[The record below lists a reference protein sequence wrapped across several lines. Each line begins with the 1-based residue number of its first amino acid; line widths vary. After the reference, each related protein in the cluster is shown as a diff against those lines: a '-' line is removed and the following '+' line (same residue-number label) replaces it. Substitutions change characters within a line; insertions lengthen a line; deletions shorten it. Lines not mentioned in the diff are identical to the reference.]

1 MTQIRTF
8 HALASPVCH
17 AIMADNE
24 PAQTRL
30 RIMADQ
36 LRGKIE
42 AGGWPDQTELRAL
55 VFALHDV
62 ADKLAEAELPAPMR
76 RSRRGWWWRIFG

>member
-1 MTQIRTF
+1 MTHIRTF
-8 HALASPVCH
+8 RALASPTCH
-17 AIMADNE
+17 AIMADTE

-36 LRGKIE
+36 ITARVECGDILSE
-42 AGGWPDQTELRAL
+42 LELRAL

-62 ADKLAEAELPAPMR
+62 ADKMDLPVPMR
-76 RSRRGWWWRIFG
+76 RSRRGWWGRIFG

>member
-1 MTQIRTF
+1 MNHVHGL
-8 HALASPVCH
+8 HALASPTCA
-17 AIMADNE
+17 AIMADTN
-24 PAQTRL
+24 PACVRL

-36 LRGKIE
+36 VNARVECGDILS
-42 AGGWPDQTELRAL
+42 ALELRAL

-62 ADKLAEAELPAPMR
+62 ADKMDMPVPMR